1 MKNEDAKII
10 IGRKSSVWGC
20 AVKYNVL
27 LDNVLVG
34 FLGNGGEVAVHTS
47 PGAHTISLIRGNK
60 KVEAVISFHIPD
72 GQKETYFFV
81 TLGVFNAN
89 IAPLQAN
96 VISTPAASKPIAVS
110 TTDTPNKKLTVCK
123 ICGNQI
129 AKNAKVCPNCGA
141 KNSRTKQKILTVLG
155 VLVVLSIIGSA
166 LPESEEPTQPTNA
179 SQSASAAD
187 QTAQPPT
194 ATPQQEAPKK
204 EKPKKVKQEEPKEQ
218 AIAVSA
224 KDLYDAYS
232 ANAVNADSLYLDK
245 ELMVTGTILDITQ
258 DALTNAPCVRL
269 GVGDTL
275 GIYSVDCFFPK
286 NAEES
291 SVIAGFTDGQV
302 VTITGKCT
310 GVALVNV
317 QLSECHL

>member
-10 IGRKSSVWGC
+10 IGRKNSVWGC
-20 AVKYNVL
+20 AVKHNVM
-27 LDNVLVG
+27 LDNTLVG
-34 FLGNGGEVAVHTS
+34 FLGNGGEVTLHTS
-47 PGAHTISLIRGNK
+47 PGAHTISLIRGGK

-81 TLGVFNAN
+81 TLGLFNVN

-96 VISTPAASKPIAVS
+96 VIPKPAVS
-110 TTDTPNKKLTVCK
+110 ESISASVKNVPNKKLTVCK

-141 KNSRTKQKILTVLG
+141 KNTRTKQTVLTVVG
-155 VLVVLSIIGSA
+155 VLVVLGIIGNA
-166 LPESEEPTQPTNA
+166 LPESEEPTQPADAGQSAPAATQAAA
-179 SQSASAAD
+179 SQPQA
-187 QTAQPPT
+187 TAPE
-194 ATPQQEAPKK
+194 PQQEAPKQ
-204 EKPKKVKQEEPKEQ
+204 EKPKEQ
-218 AIAVSA
+218 AIAISA
-224 KDLYDAYS
+224 KSLYDAYA

-275 GIYSVDCFFPK
+275 GIYSVECFFPK
-286 NAEES
+286 DCEES
-291 SVIAGFTDGQV
+291 SIIAGFTDGQV
-302 VTITGKCT
+302 VTITGKCN

-317 QLSECHL
+317 QLSKCHL